1 MPDPHKSHTI
11 CPDCVIQRRITKES
25 DRSQTKSVKADP
37 EMEGHIKR
45 KCLRCDKEFI
55 SEGIH
60 NRMCKPCKGYS

>member
-25 DRSQTKSVKADP
+25 DRSQTKSVKADNA
-37 EMEGHIKR
+37 GQK
-45 KCLRCDKEFI
+45 KLLCLRCDKVFL

-60 NRMCKPCKGYS
+60 NRMCKPCKGCS